1 MKKVLS
7 VFNYLV
13 FLLLG
18 VLFLWLVFRNLNGR
32 EILDEILH
40 ADYLWIVLC
49 MLAGLF
55 SHVARAARWNLLIG
69 SMGHQTRLTTTFYA
83 VMTGYLANTAV
94 PRLGEVTRCGV
105 LSKQTGV
112 PFRELL
118 GTVIAERI
126 FDMIVMLLIIIA
138 VIIFQLSLVGVF
150 VNKYVFSPLFSHFE
164 HNFVPILLFAALLAV
179 MVLLLVFIW
188 KRFGHRLEG
197 YAFYRKLVQFWR
209 GMVEGTKTIKRMRNK
224 TLFLFYTVLIW
235 GLYTL
240 MIYLPF
246 HSLEAT
252 SSLNFIDALTV
263 MSIGSLGIVAPVPGG
278 IGTYHFIVKAILFE
292 LYGIPQAS
300 AASFATIT
308 HAAQT
313 LMIIV
318 VGGLSFLML
327 FLQKSNKY
335 GSSGIYKSE
344 DLPNG

>member
-7 VFNYLV
+7 VFNYVV

-18 VLFLWLVFRNLNGR
+18 VLFLWLVFRNLDGE
-32 EILDEILH
+32 EIMEKILH
-40 ADYLWIVLC
+40 ADYMWIVLC
-49 MLAGLF
+49 VVAGIL
-55 SHVARAARWNLLIG
+55 SHIARAARWNILIK
-69 SMGHQTRLTTTFYA
+69 SMGYETKLSTTFYA

-105 LSKQTGV
+105 LSKKGNI
-112 PFRELL
+112 PFTELL

-126 FDMIVMLLIIIA
+126 FDMISLF
-138 VIIFQLSLVGVF
+138 VIILSVILLQLGLVGVF
-150 VNKYVFSPLFSHFE
+150 VDKYVFTPVFSHFE
-164 HNFVPILLFAALLAV
+164 NNLLPILVIPALIAFFFIILFLL
-179 MVLLLVFIW
+179 W
-188 KRFGHRLEG
+188 KRYRGSLKK
-197 YAFYRKLVQFWR
+197 YAFYQKFSKFAI
-209 GMVEGTKTIKRMRNK
+209 GMVEGIKTIKRIK
-224 TLFLFYTVLIW
+224 KKGLFLFYTLLIW

-240 MIYLPF
+240 MIFLPF
-246 HSLEAT
+246 YSLEAT
-252 SSLNFIDALTV
+252 SHLNFWDALTV

-292 LYGIPQAS
+292 LYGVPQAS

-327 FLQKSNKY
+327 FLQKNEKENE
-335 GSSGIYKSE
+335 SS
-344 DLPNG
+344 

>member
-7 VFNYLV
+7 VINYMV

-32 EILDEILH
+32 EILEEILH
-40 ADYLWIVLC
+40 ADYFWIVLC
-49 MLAGLF
+49 MVAGLL
-55 SHVARAARWNLLIG
+55 SHLVRAARWNLLIS
-69 SMGHQTRLTTTFYA
+69 SMGHHTRLSTTFYA

-105 LSKQTGV
+105 LSKQSGV

-126 FDMIVMLLIIIA
+126 FDMIIMLMIIFA
-138 VIIFQLSLVGVF
+138 VILFQLGLVGAF
-150 VNKYVFSPLFSHFE
+150 VDKYVFSPLFSHFE
-164 HNFVPILLFAALLAV
+164 HNFVPILLFAVLVTVL
-179 MVLLLVFIW
+179 VLLMVFIW
-188 KRFGHRLEG
+188 KRFKHRLEG
-197 YAFYRKLVQFWR
+197 NAVYRKLLHFWR
-209 GMVEGTKTIKRMRNK
+209 GMVQGIKTISRMRHK
-224 TLFLFYTVLIW
+224 MLFLFYTVLIW

-335 GSSGIYKSE
+335 GSSRVHQS
-344 DLPNG
+344 

>member
-1 MKKVLS
+1 MVKKVLS
-7 VFNYLV
+7 AFNYLL

-18 VLFLWLVFRNLNGR
+18 VVFLWLVFRNLNGK
-32 EILDEILH
+32 EIMEQIIH
-40 ADYLWIVLC
+40 ADYFWIVLC
-49 MLAGLF
+49 MMAGML

-69 SMGHQTRLTTTFYA
+69 SMGHKTRLSTTFYA

-105 LSKQTGV
+105 LSKKQQI
-112 PFRELL
+112 PFTELF

-126 FDMIVMLLIIIA
+126 FDMVVMLLIIIL
-138 VIIFQLSLVGVF
+138 VILFQLELVGVF
-150 VNKYVFSPLFSHFE
+150 VDKYVFTPFFSGVG
-164 HNFVPILLFAALLAV
+164 NNIIAILILAVIAMAALMILI
-179 MVLLLVFIW
+179 FFW
-188 KRFGHRLEG
+188 RFYRERLRG
-197 YAFYRKLVQFWR
+197 FAFYRKLSKFGKGLVL
-209 GMVEGTKTIKRMRNK
+209 GIKTIKRVRNK
-224 TLFLFYTVLIW
+224 GLFLLYTLIIW
-235 GLYTL
+235 GLYAT

-246 HSLEAT
+246 FSLQAT
-252 SSLNFIDALTV
+252 AHLDFGDAMTV

-292 LYGIPQAS
+292 LYGIDAAS

-327 FLQKSNKY
+327 FLQKNRTEN
-335 GSSGIYKSE
+335 GPSE
-344 DLPNG
+344 IH

>member
-18 VLFLWLVFRNLNGR
+18 VLFLWLVFRNLNGK
-32 EILDEILH
+32 EILEEILS

-49 MLAGLF
+49 MLAGIL
-55 SHVARAARWNLLIG
+55 SHLARAARWNLLIN
-69 SMGHQTRLTTTFYA
+69 SMGHQTRLSTTFYA

-105 LSKQTGV
+105 LSKKGNI
-112 PFRELL
+112 PFTELL

-126 FDMIVMLLIIIA
+126 FDMIVMLLIIFS
-138 VIIFQLSLVGVF
+138 VILFQLGLVGVF
-150 VNKYVFSPLFSHFE
+150 VDKYVFTPLFSNFE
-164 HNFVPILLFAALLAV
+164 SNFFPMLIIILILASI
-179 MVLLLVFIW
+179 VLTLIILW
-188 KRFGHRLEG
+188 KRYRNYLRK
-197 YAFYRKLVQFWR
+197 YALYQKLAKFAR
-209 GMVEGTKTIKRMRNK
+209 GMVEGIKTIKTMK
-224 TLFLFYTVLIW
+224 KKGLFLVYTVMIW
-235 GLYTL
+235 GMYTL

-246 HSLEAT
+246 YSLEAT
-252 SSLNFIDALTV
+252 AHLDMGDALTV

-313 LMIIV
+313 LMIII

-327 FLQKSNKY
+327 FLQKNKTENE
-335 GSSGIYKSE
+335 SS
-344 DLPNG
+344 

>member
-1 MKKVLS
+1 VKKVLS

-18 VLFLWLVFRNLNGR
+18 VLFLWLVFRNLNGK
-32 EILDEILH
+32 EIMEEILH

-49 MLAGLF
+49 MVAGVL
-55 SHVARAARWNLLIG
+55 SHLARAARWNLLIN
-69 SMGHQTRLTTTFYA
+69 SMGHQPRLSTTFYA

-105 LSKQTGV
+105 LSKKGNI
-112 PFRELL
+112 PFTELL

-126 FDMIVMLLIIIA
+126 FDMIVMLLIIFS
-138 VIIFQLSLVGVF
+138 VILFQLGLVGVF
-150 VNKYVFSPLFSHFE
+150 VDKYVFTPLFSNFE
-164 HNFVPILLFAALLAV
+164 NNFLPILIILLILASF
-179 MVLLLVFIW
+179 VLILVFLL
-188 KRFGHRLEG
+188 KRYRDLLKKYAVYQKLAKFG
-197 YAFYRKLVQFWR
+197 R
-209 GMVEGTKTIKRMRNK
+209 GMVEGIKTIKTMK
-224 TLFLFYTVLIW
+224 KKGLFLVYTVMIW

-246 HSLEAT
+246 YSLEAT
-252 SSLNFIDALTV
+252 SHLDLGDALTV

-300 AASFATIT
+300 AATFATIT

-313 LMIIV
+313 LMIII
-318 VGGLSFLML
+318 VGGFSFLML
-327 FLQKSNKY
+327 FLQKNKTEN
-335 GSSGIYKSE
+335 GSS
-344 DLPNG
+344 

>member
-1 MKKVLS
+1 VKKVLS

-18 VLFLWLVFRNLNGR
+18 VLFLWLVFRNLNGK
-32 EILDEILH
+32 EILEEILH
-40 ADYLWIVLC
+40 ADYMWIVLC
-49 MLAGLF
+49 MLAGIL
-55 SHVARAARWNLLIG
+55 SHVTRAARWNLLIN
-69 SMGHQTRLTTTFYA
+69 SMGHQPHLSTTFYA

-105 LSKQTGV
+105 LSKKENI
-112 PFRELL
+112 PFTELL

-126 FDMIVMLLIIIA
+126 FDMIVMILIIFS
-138 VIIFQLSLVGVF
+138 VILFQLGLVGTF
-150 VNKYVFSPLFSHFE
+150 VDKYVFTPLFSNFE
-164 HNFVPILLFAALLAV
+164 NNLLPILGILFILAAIV
-179 MVLLLVFIW
+179 LVFVFLW
-188 KRFGHRLEG
+188 KRYRNQLRK
-197 YAFYRKLVQFWR
+197 YSFYQKLAKFAR
-209 GMVEGTKTIKRMRNK
+209 GMVEGIKTIKRMK
-224 TLFLFYTVLIW
+224 KKGLFLIYTVMIW

-246 HSLEAT
+246 YSLEAT
-252 SSLNFIDALTV
+252 SNLDFFDALTV

-292 LYGIPQAS
+292 LYSVPQAS

-318 VGGLSFLML
+318 IGGLSFLLL
-327 FLQKSNKY
+327 FLQKN
-335 GSSGIYKSE
+335 KSE
-344 DLPNG
+344 NESS

>member
-18 VLFLWLVFRNLNGR
+18 MLFLWLVFRNLNGK

-40 ADYLWIVLC
+40 ANYYWIVLC
-49 MLAGLF
+49 MLAGLL
-55 SHVARAARWNLLIG
+55 SHLVRAARWNLLIN
-69 SMGHQTRLTTTFYA
+69 SMGHTTRLSTTFYA

-105 LSKQTGV
+105 LSKKSSI

-126 FDMIVMLLIIIA
+126 FDMIIMLLIILG
-138 VIIFQLSLVGVF
+138 VIMFQLGLVGTF
-150 VNKYVFSPLFSHFE
+150 VDKYVFSPLFSHFE
-164 HNFVPILLFAALLAV
+164 NNFIPILIILLIVAAIFLI
-179 MVLLLVFIW
+179 LVVIW
-188 KRFGHRLEG
+188 KRHNHRLHR
-197 YAFYRKLVQFWR
+197 YAFYQKIMQFGKGLVD
-209 GMVEGTKTIKRMRNK
+209 GIKTIKRTEK
-224 TLFLFYTVLIW
+224 KGLFMLYTALIW

-252 SSLNFIDALTV
+252 SSLNFGDALTV

-292 LYGIPQAS
+292 LYGVPQAS

-318 VGGLSFLML
+318 VGGFSFLML
-327 FLQKSNKY
+327 FLQKNTNTY
-335 GSSGIYKSE
+335 ESS
-344 DLPNG
+344 